1 MNGEDEIKAALLAR
15 ARGCLLGQFA
25 GDSLGGLVEFREADD
40 IRERYPNGVRELH
53 DGGSWNTMAGQPTDD
68 SELALMLART
78 LVERGS
84 FDDDAVARAYGHWYA
99 SGPFDCGGTIA
110 RAASVVSKVAANYAA
125 TARKFAN
132 QESQANGALMRLSP
146 LGVFGYALSA
156 EDLAELARRDA
167 SLTHPH
173 PVCQDASALFA
184 VTVARALARGGTGA
198 ELYDFAADWAASA
211 GLHAD
216 VRDDLAAAAED
227 PPADYS
233 RNMGWVRIALHNA
246 FFQLRNA
253 KSLEAGVVDTVMA
266 GGDTDTNA
274 AIAGALLGAAYGESA
289 IPSQWRE
296 AVLNCRPELGR
307 PGVRRP
313 RPREFWPV
321 DAIELADQLVA
332 RGTEYAKGGGRA
344 VR

>member
-1 MNGEDEIKAALLAR
+1 MSDNDVAVLAR

-40 IRERYPNGVRELH
+40 IRERFPKGVRELR
-53 DGGSWNTMAGQPTDD
+53 DGGSWNTIAGQPTDD
-68 SELALMLART
+68 SELALMLARS

-99 SGPFDCGGTIA
+99 SEPFDCGGTIA
-110 RAASVVSKVAANYAA
+110 RAASVASKVAANHAA

-132 QESQANGALMRLSP
+132 RESQANGGLMRLSP
-146 LGVFGYALSA
+146 LGVFGHALPA
-156 EDLAELARRDA
+156 GDLAELARRDA

-184 VTVARALARGGTGA
+184 VTVARAVARGGSGA
-198 ELYDFAADWAASA
+198 ELYDFAVEWATAA
-211 GLHAD
+211 GLHED

-227 PPADYS
+227 PPAEFV

-246 FFQLRNA
+246 LFQLRNA
-253 KSLEAGVVDTVMA
+253 RSLEEGVVETVMW

-274 AIAGALLGAAYGESA
+274 AIAGALLGAVHGESA
-289 IPSQWRE
+289 IPRQWRE

-321 DAIELADQLVA
+321 DAIELADQLVRGGAEYA
-332 RGTEYAKGGGRA
+332 RGGGHA